1 MLCARTRGRVIARS
15 STYMACADGFAT
27 GGTGLVGLELCRKA
41 VSEGFNVI
49 AISRRGCPRGRPCA
63 DLSAVEW
70 VTCDVTE
77 EGALHNIFR
86 SHGPFDAIAH
96 CVGALFDGPSGLG
109 FLNTLVSYCGSRP
122 HAQTSYDVL
131 TRQTAFEAI
140 ELAER
145 TCARTGAFVFISAAE
160 AGWPTM
166 RFGPSVE
173 WLAPNWLRRYLAA
186 KRAVE
191 ARVELSELR
200 GVVFRP
206 SFVWRLDKLDILLP
220 ALLFTVLNAL
230 GVPFCDRPVHVTTIV
245 DAIFQAIQRPSV
257 RGIQRYTQMEEL
269 AAASRRPAATTA
281 GR

>member
-49 AISRRGCPRGRPCA
+49 AISRRGCPRGRPFA

-160 AGWPTM
+160 AGWPAM

-230 GVPFCDRPVHVTTIV
+230 GVPFCDRPVRDHY
-245 DAIFQAIQRPSV
+245 RGRHLPSHSAPLGSRHSTV
-257 RGIQRYTQMEEL
+257 YADGGAGSCL
-269 AAASRRPAATTA
+269 ASASGHYCR
-281 GR
+281 